1 MKFSNRD
8 SVRIATAVSDL
19 ERIVAAEAI
28 RNLKARYFRDLDTK
42 NWDDLLNV
50 FTVDAVFDLRWVN
63 SVRDPVTGNWSP
75 PIGGGEQIF
84 EGREVIV
91 GMIRTAIENLRTV
104 HKAYVPEIEV
114 LTPTLAR
121 GIWPMED
128 VLRHA
133 SGELLLNGFGHY
145 HETYEASAAGWQV
158 KTSRLTRL
166 SMAGGALAVK

>member
-1 MKFSNRD
+1 MKTN
-8 SVRIATAVSDL
+8 TVSDL
-19 ERIVAAEAI
+19 ERVVATEAI

-42 NWDDLLNV
+42 DWQDLPHI
-50 FTVDAVFDLRWVN
+50 FTPDAVFDLRWVN
-63 SVRDPVTGNWSP
+63 SVRDPISGIWTP
-75 PIGGGEQIF
+75 PPGADEQIF
-84 EGREVIV
+84 RGREIIV

-104 HKAYVPEIEV
+104 HRAYVPEIEV
-114 LTPTLAR
+114 LTPSTAR

-166 SMAGGALAVK
+166 SMLGGALEVK

>member
-1 MKFSNRD
+1 MTTN
-8 SVRIATAVSDL
+8 TVSDL
-19 ERIVAAEAI
+19 ERVVATEAI

-42 NWDDLLNV
+42 DWRDLPHI
-50 FTVDAVFDLRWVN
+50 FTPDALFDLRWVN
-63 SVRDPVTGNWSP
+63 SVRDPISGIWTP
-75 PIGGGEQIF
+75 PPGGDAQIF
-84 EGREVIV
+84 RGREIIV
-91 GMIRTAIENLRTV
+91 AMIRTAIENLRTV
-104 HKAYVPEIEV
+104 HRAYVPEIEV
-114 LTPTLAR
+114 LTPSTAR

-166 SMAGGALAVK
+166 SMLGGALEVK